1 MTRRKKAILPCDR
14 FSFFRVVSRLARRRR
29 ATTGGL
35 VGNPAGQEQHHY
47 QQLADNFHL
56 NEPFPWAICRDWPST
71 YIGTP
76 INMH

>member
-1 MTRRKKAILPCDR
+1 VIVFL
-14 FSFFRVVSRLARRRR
+14 SFALFRAWRSEA

-56 NEPFPWAICRDWPST
+56 NEPFPWAICRDWPGT